1 MLPPCKSL
9 WQNTTGEL
17 TCSTH
22 FLTQLIS
29 STKLISKS
37 LEAQLRSRMSSML
50 SKDTPVKLSF
60 HLKDNGKMMMH
71 SVWKSLKIVSFD
83 FPSQNYFKYFNFRF
97 KITLI
102 FGAKIQIN
110 VARFACNALK
120 CDIFDWFS
128 NSMKVFWRK
137 WLMSPT
143 FRGFWRSNVH
153 PYWWERSICGFE
165 PFFVK
170 WHG

>member
-71 SVWKSLKIVSFD
+71 SVWKSLKNVSFE
-83 FPSQNYFKYFNFRF
+83 NYFW
-97 KITLI
+97 LI
-102 FGAKIQIN
+102 FAYKLYFHILTFGATLQIN
-110 VARFACNALK
+110 VARSARTAAK
-120 CDIFDWFS
+120 CDFFELFS
-128 NSMKVFWRK
+128 NIMKVFWRK